1 MEHRLRIGTRIREL
15 RTSKGYSQRQ
25 LEQLCGV
32 TAQNIQKIE
41 AGRYSVGLDVLS
53 RICTALGAKVEII
66 TE

>member
-1 MEHRLRIGTRIREL
+1 MDYDRQRIGSRLREL

-25 LEQLCGV
+25 LSELCEV

-66 TE
+66 